1 MLLKKLNDLNPKPG
15 GSYAGNNRIVE
26 HVVPDF
32 AIKIVDGELE
42 LTLTVE
48 MHQNFM
54 YLENTTTCLKVI
66 KRLKKNLN
74 PKKML

>member
-1 MLLKKLNDLNPKPG
+1 MKLNILNPKPG

-42 LTLTVE
+42 LTLKWQKCSRTS
-48 MHQNFM
+48 
-54 YLENTTTCLKVI
+54 CL
-66 KRLKKNLN
+66 
-74 PKKML
+74 